1 VRIAWPEFAL
11 LEEAGLGSYEK
22 RALVTLVVHGV
33 TDAATLC
40 RDGDI
45 PTSKIYAAMEK
56 LADLGLVELRRS
68 RPKLYAA
75 LPIEPL
81 VQQLDRIV
89 AGRAEQ
95 FRRDSARLA
104 RAFEGL
110 PRRLRGGQPRVD
122 LALGVESHV
131 KRHLTRLASARRG
144 IVSYMEAGDLDAI
157 TRVAADGFDLMRTI
171 ARQREKSPLE
181 HRVVFGFTQ
190 RSAPRLLSF
199 LADNAAATR
208 TLSGVRYSG
217 EIGHPFHVID
227 GAIVILAFDH
237 PFVGEGRFA
246 SLLVED
252 EALAQQL
259 QEGFDG
265 LWRKALANLREIRQW
280 PSAAPGA

>member
-1 VRIAWPEFAL
+1 MRIAWPEFAL
-11 LEEAGLGSYEK
+11 LDEAGFGSYEK

-33 TDAATLC
+33 ADAATLC

-56 LADLGLVELRRS
+56 LADHGLVELRRS

-75 LPIEPL
+75 LPVEPL
-81 VQQLDRIV
+81 VERLNELV
-89 AGRAEQ
+89 ASRAEQ
-95 FRRDSARLA
+95 FRRDSTQLS
-104 RAFEGL
+104 RALEGL
-110 PRRLRGGQPRVD
+110 PKRLRGGQPRVD
-122 LALGVESHV
+122 LALGIESHV
-131 KRHLTRLASARRG
+131 KRHLTRLASARKH
-144 IVSYMEAGDLDAI
+144 VLSYMEAGDLDAI
-157 TRVAADGFDLMRTI
+157 SRVTAEGFDLMRTI
-171 ARQREKSPLE
+171 ARQREKAPIE

-190 RSAPRLLSF
+190 RTAPRLLEF
-199 LADNAAATR
+199 LRVHATATR

-227 GAIVILAFDH
+227 GATVILAFDH

-252 EALAQQL
+252 EALAAQL
-259 QEGFDG
+259 AQGFDG

-280 PSAAPGA
+280 PTATAGA